1 MSFVVETLDADGAR
15 AAVPALARVL
25 KACVDAGASV
35 SFMQP
40 FSAQQAEA
48 FWRGVAGDVA
58 SGAAILV
65 VARID
70 GEIVGTAQARPA
82 PQPNQPHR
90 FDVAKML
97 VHPQARGRGIGAALL
112 ARAEAEALKIGR
124 WLGVLDTVTESAG
137 FRLYAR
143 GGWTRVGEI
152 PDYALWPQG
161 GLCPTT
167 IFFKRLER
175 PA

>member
-1 MSFVVETLDADGAR
+1 MSFSLDTLDAAAAR
-15 AAVPALARVL
+15 DAAPALAAVL

-35 SFMQP
+35 GFMQP
-40 FSAQQAEA
+40 FSLEEAER
-48 FWRGVAGDVA
+48 FWRGVADDV
-58 SGAAILV
+58 GQGKAILV
-65 VARID
+65 VARVD

-97 VHPQARGRGIGAALL
+97 VRPAARGRGVGAALL
-112 ARAEAEALKIGR
+112 ARVEAEALKRGR
-124 WLGVLDTVTESAG
+124 WLGVLDTVTDTAG
-137 FRLYAR
+137 YRLYER

-152 PDYALWPQG
+152 PDFALWPQG

-167 IFFKRLER
+167 VFCKRLER
-175 PA
+175 TA

>member
-1 MSFVVETLDADGAR
+1 VG
-15 AAVPALARVL
+15 
-25 KACVDAGASV
+25 
-35 SFMQP
+35 
-40 FSAQQAEA
+40 
-48 FWRGVAGDVA
+48 
-58 SGAAILV
+58 
-65 VARID
+65 

-97 VHPQARGRGIGAALL
+97 VRPDARGRGIGAALL
-112 ARAEAEALKIGR
+112 ARVEAEALKRGR
-124 WLGVLDTVTESAG
+124 WLGVLDTVTDTAG
-137 FRLYAR
+137 FRLYER

-152 PDYALWPQG
+152 PDFALWPQG

-167 IFFKRLER
+167 VFCKRLA